1 MQSFFFFFGGT
12 QFVGYAFL
20 AKTVETGDKNH
31 DDFSLYGNEFRDE
44 NAVYFGDDLN
54 DACKLAMT

>member
-1 MQSFFFFFGGT
+1 M
-12 QFVGYAFL
+12 
-20 AKTVETGDKNH
+20 ETGDKNH

-54 DACKLAMT
+54 GACKLAMT